1 MRLGRLAANSSSLTS
16 PAACLGSWGH
26 LGAPLK
32 CDQGAIV
39 FHPPP
44 VQGLLHKTS
53 YSPVEAAS
61 YQSSSPLH
69 CYLVPLQLLQLSCG
83 DWPWRRWPDRIDLIS
98 CLSFLNSDIF
108 LFLSFCS
115 SRLLLAPRFAPRT
128 LRQRLAQVD
137 FDRSV
142 VAWRAV
148 SGLRTRN
155 GLCSRQTDLP

>member
-1 MRLGRLAANSSSLTS
+1 MRLGRLDANSSSLAS
-16 PAACLGSWGH
+16 LAACLGPSG
-26 LGAPLK
+26 GSVKMRP
-32 CDQGAIV
+32 GRNRV
-39 FHPPP
+39 
-44 VQGLLHKTS
+44 
-53 YSPVEAAS
+53 
-61 YQSSSPLH
+61 SSSACPRPITQDQLLARPGRGRQLSIFIAAPFH

-108 LFLSFCS
+108 LFLSF
-115 SRLLLAPRFAPRT
+115 APVFFLPRDLAPRT

-148 SGLRTRN
+148 SGLRTQN
-155 GLCSRQTDLP
+155 GLCSRQTDLT